1 MTLSSQEIQL
11 HQKVVMDSLQD
22 NSARVEALSRLSRFR
37 VGLHACF
44 TRRGAALFE
53 LADAMLRAQGP
64 VRSPVELSL
73 EPEFRRGHGSVYD
86 ALAQGRISSNRL
98 RRLLVVP
105 APAGGVPT

>member
-1 MTLSSQEIQL
+1 VTLSSRQEIQL
-11 HQKVVMDSLQD
+11 HQKAVMDSLQD

-86 ALAQGRISSNRL
+86 AWRSLGVRA
-98 RRLLVVP
+98 RRLSRSWS
-105 APAGGVPT
+105 GVA